1 MLKKRIAI
9 LFLLLFSLGFTAQY
23 STTKG
28 KNVKMSQQEMDKNA
42 AEIVELLKFLDMDE
56 VKQGTIKVMK
66 KDMKKTL
73 EKEEE
78 YIEKRIFEMML
89 DVAALTIENRETT
102 VTKVMFLSDRSANVT
117 IQIKIPVLLD
127 KNNGLVEKDVEGEVD
142 REYKKR
148 YGELNLRTLRNSP
161 KSEQKKVMDRIA
173 MIQKELIQK
182 KIKNKTMKYEFLTEN
197 LMLVKIKMNCLQKV
211 MKSMK
216 K

>member
-182 KIKNKTMKYEFLTEN
+182 KIKNKN
-197 LMLVKIKMNCLQKV
+197 KIKLVQGY
-211 MKSMK
+211 
-216 K
+216 

>member
-1 MLKKRIAI
+1 MLKEAGMLKKRIAI
-9 LFLLLFSLGFTAQY
+9 LFLLVFSLGFTAQY

-56 VKQGTIKVMK
+56 VKQETIKV
-66 KDMKKTL
+66 MKKTL

-182 KIKNKTMKYEFLTEN
+182 KIKNKTMKYEFLTEK
-197 LMLVKIKMNCLQKV
+197 LMLVKINNEWKV
-211 MKSMK
+211 KG
-216 K
+216 

>member
-1 MLKKRIAI
+1 MIKRRIVI
-9 LFLLLFSLGFTAQY
+9 LFLLVFSMGFTAQY

-42 AEIVELLKFLDMDE
+42 AEIVKILKFLDTDE
-56 VKQGTIKVMK
+56 VKQETIKAMK

-73 EKEEE
+73 EKEEG
-78 YIEKRIFEMML
+78 F
-89 DVAALTIENRETT
+89 
-102 VTKVMFLSDRSANVT
+102 
-117 IQIKIPVLLD
+117 
-127 KNNGLVEKDVEGEVD
+127 VEKDVEGEVD

-148 YGELNLRTLRNSP
+148 YGKLDLRTLRNSP

-197 LMLVKIKMNCLQKV
+197 LMLVKINNEWKV
-211 MKSMK
+211 KG
-216 K
+216 

>member
-78 YIEKRIFEMML
+78 YIEMRIFEMML

-197 LMLVKIKMNCLQKV
+197 LMLVKINNEWKV
-211 MKSMK
+211 KG
-216 K
+216 

>member
-9 LFLLLFSLGFTAQY
+9 LFLLVFSLGFTAQY

-102 VTKVMFLSDRSANVT
+102 VTKIMFLSDKSANVT

-197 LMLVKIKMNCLQKV
+197 LMLVKINNEWKV
-211 MKSMK
+211 KG
-216 K
+216 

>member
-9 LFLLLFSLGFTAQY
+9 LFLLVFSLGFTAQY

-56 VKQGTIKVMK
+56 VKQETIKVMK

-73 EKEEE
+73 EKEEG

-102 VTKVMFLSDRSANVT
+102 VTKVMFLSDKSANVT

-148 YGELNLRTLRNSP
+148 YGELNLRTLRNSS

-197 LMLVKIKMNCLQKV
+197 FMLIKINNEWKVKG
-211 MKSMK
+211 
-216 K
+216 

>member
-56 VKQGTIKVMK
+56 VKQETIKVMK

-102 VTKVMFLSDRSANVT
+102 VTKIMFLSDKSANVT

-127 KNNGLVEKDVEGEVD
+127 KNNGLVEKNVEGEVD

-197 LMLVKIKMNCLQKV
+197 LMLVKINNEWKV
-211 MKSMK
+211 KG
-216 K
+216 

>member
-1 MLKKRIAI
+1 MIKKKIAI
-9 LFLLLFSLGFTAQY
+9 LFLLVFSLGFTAQY

-56 VKQGTIKVMK
+56 VKQETIKIMK

-102 VTKVMFLSDRSANVT
+102 VTKIMFLSDKSANVT

-197 LMLVKIKMNCLQKV
+197 LMLVKINNEWKV
-211 MKSMK
+211 KG
-216 K
+216 

>member
-1 MLKKRIAI
+1 MIKKKIAI
-9 LFLLLFSLGFTAQY
+9 LFLLVFSLGFTAQY

-56 VKQGTIKVMK
+56 VKQETIKVMK

-102 VTKVMFLSDRSANVT
+102 VTKIMFLSDKSANVT

-127 KNNGLVEKDVEGEVD
+127 KNNGLVEKNVEGEVD

-197 LMLVKIKMNCLQKV
+197 LMLVKINNEWKV
-211 MKSMK
+211 KG
-216 K
+216 

>member
-1 MLKKRIAI
+1 
-9 LFLLLFSLGFTAQY
+9 
-23 STTKG
+23 
-28 KNVKMSQQEMDKNA
+28 
-42 AEIVELLKFLDMDE
+42 
-56 VKQGTIKVMK
+56 MK

-197 LMLVKIKMNCLQKV
+197 LMLVKINNEWKV
-211 MKSMK
+211 KG
-216 K
+216 

>member
-1 MLKKRIAI
+1 MIKKKIAI
-9 LFLLLFSLGFTAQY
+9 LFLLVFSLGFTAQY

-56 VKQGTIKVMK
+56 VKQETIKAIK

-73 EKEEE
+73 EKEEG
-78 YIEKRIFEMML
+78 Y
-89 DVAALTIENRETT
+89 
-102 VTKVMFLSDRSANVT
+102 
-117 IQIKIPVLLD
+117 
-127 KNNGLVEKDVEGEVD
+127 VEKDVEGEVD

-148 YGELNLRTLRNSP
+148 YGKLDLRTLRNSP

-197 LMLVKIKMNCLQKV
+197 LMLVKINNEWKV
-211 MKSMK
+211 RG
-216 K
+216 

>member
-1 MLKKRIAI
+1 MIKRRIVI
-9 LFLLLFSLGFTAQY
+9 LFLLVFSMGFTAQY

-56 VKQGTIKVMK
+56 VKQETIKVMK

-73 EKEEE
+73 EKEEG
-78 YIEKRIFEMML
+78 F
-89 DVAALTIENRETT
+89 
-102 VTKVMFLSDRSANVT
+102 
-117 IQIKIPVLLD
+117 
-127 KNNGLVEKDVEGEVD
+127 VEKDVQGEVD

-148 YGELNLRTLRNSP
+148 YEELYFRILRNSP

-197 LMLVKIKMNCLQKV
+197 LMLVKINNEWKV
-211 MKSMK
+211 KG
-216 K
+216 